1 MSNPKWKC
9 IYEELLQHGDTL
21 AVELVDGALSYYCPK
36 SGRAVDGRSV
46 KAMLS
51 RDLLR
56 PVGPSIDPDFPQAY
70 EAVPEAA

>member
-1 MSNPKWKC
+1 MSDPKWKR
-9 IYEELLQHGDTL
+9 IHNQLVESGDTI
-21 AVELVDGALSYYCPK
+21 AVELNDGSINFFLPK

-56 PVGPSIDPDFPQAY
+56 PCGPSIDPDFPQAY
-70 EAVPEAA
+70 EAAE